1 MPLLPKKKTQFNKIF
16 TVAVEVKNDSVKERR
31 SIVLAAVD
39 EISKKKNFA
48 EYCSWASVN
57 CHWAPCVSDNICLVI
72 NYDLNCQRSFNYFVA
87 KIMPSFCTC
96 QELENGPLF
105 EQKKN
110 SHVYGY

>member
-72 NYDLNCQRSFNYFVA
+72 NYDLNCHRSFN
-87 KIMPSFCTC
+87 
-96 QELENGPLF
+96 
-105 EQKKN
+105 
-110 SHVYGY
+110 